1 MVLVTPEN
9 LKVSYDMTTLKNKAV
24 FALGMK
30 SVCVT
35 DFTRDDI
42 PSKNYYSIGLYYHPN
57 PKTPDGLPWVS
68 HDGLINPESDFGPK
82 RELRKIIQSVFTL
95 AVSGYFIDNKYSLH
109 AVNLLKN
116 WFLDKNNGMNPNL
129 ENAQMVPGVNLG
141 RRVGVIDS
149 HIWINIIVAL
159 DFLEKTVDDKQFFS
173 DMRNWFA
180 RYADWLMLSLRGKD
194 ALGIGNNISSWCIAQ
209 ILAFSIFSKQRS
221 NYIDLCKQFFK
232 KFISE
237 QMDKNGCFTK
247 EISRTRSLHY
257 SLFNLQALTIAAE
270 ILYQHDENLYNW
282 HDANGQCLQKSF
294 DFLVPFL
301 LKEKTWPY
309 PQILDEK
316 ISKQFCF
323 HIAAL
328 RYNDNTYKNTNN
340 VFTKDPDFCDIMG
353 PEYVW
358 INKSKNDRV
367 R

>member
-1 MVLVTPEN
+1 MRE
-9 LKVSYDMTTLKNKAV
+9 
-24 FALGMK
+24 
-30 SVCVT
+30 
-35 DFTRDDI
+35 
-42 PSKNYYSIGLYYHPN
+42 N
-57 PKTPDGLPWVS
+57 PKTPDCLPWVS

-129 ENAQMVPGVNLG
+129 ENAQMVPGLNLG
-141 RRVGVIDS
+141 RRAGVIDS

-180 RYADWLMLSLRGKD
+180 RYADWLMLSPRGKD
-194 ALGIGNNISSWCIAQ
+194 ALSIGNNISSWCIAQ

-282 HDANGQCLQKSF
+282 HDANGHCLQKSF

-309 PQILDEK
+309 KQIADEH
-316 ISKQFCF
+316 IPKQFCF
-323 HIAAL
+323 NIATL
-328 RYNDNTYKNTNN
+328 RYNNDRYTKINY
-340 VFTKDPDFCDIMG
+340 VFTKAPDFCDIMG
-353 PEYVW
+353 PEYIW
-358 INKSKNDRV
+358 INKIKNNRV